1 MRSLRIVFMIIL
13 LIVSAISV
21 TAHAADLLIP
31 AQKAANLVAKGDLVI
46 VDIRPQKKCNKTGKA
61 KGSYNIP
68 VAQDDSLKI
77 LFHKIVKAHGKKY
90 LQKIAI
96 MCKKGRVAA
105 GIAGEYHRLGLTNVL
120 SIEGGMEGSKGWLE
134 QKLPIETCKKNA

>member
-1 MRSLRIVFMIIL
+1 MRSFKIVFMIAFL
-13 LIVSAISV
+13 VVSVISV
-21 TAHAADLLIP
+21 AVHAEEVLISG
-31 AQKAANLVAKGDLVI
+31 QKAAALAAKGDLVI
-46 VDIRPQKKCNKTGKA
+46 VDIRPKKKCNKTGKA

-77 LFHKIVKAHGKKY
+77 LFHKIVKAHGQKH

-105 GIAGEYHRLGLTNVL
+105 GIADEYHKLGFTNIL
-120 SIEGGMEGSKGWLE
+120 SIEGGMEGNKGWLE
-134 QKLPIETCKKNA
+134 KKLPIETCEKNV